1 VPQETGQNFMKVN
14 EQFPEKM
21 CHMVSK
27 YQYAGQCPANN
38 LDALAHRQFA
48 GQCPANCLARSNMM
62 DIIREVCDQFVQNDL

>member
-1 VPQETGQNFMKVN
+1 
-14 EQFPEKM
+14 
-21 CHMVSK
+21 MVSK

-38 LDALAHRQFA
+38 LDAFAHRQFA